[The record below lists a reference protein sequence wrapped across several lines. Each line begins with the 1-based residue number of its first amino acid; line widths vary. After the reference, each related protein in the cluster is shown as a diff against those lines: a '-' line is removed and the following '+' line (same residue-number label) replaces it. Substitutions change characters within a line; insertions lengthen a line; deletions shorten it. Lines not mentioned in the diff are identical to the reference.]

1 MARIPPR
8 LAPRLAVS
16 KRVRFRN
23 KHKTTGAV
31 MKKGRVTRA
40 VAVSALAAV
49 AITAGAGHEAH
60 AGGLVCR
67 KVVAPAASG
76 EKRNAL
82 NASRVRCADD
92 EMLTG
97 GSCYPEVRT
106 EDDGTCQT
114 SAMAIIQ
121 TLAENPGT
129 TRGAF
134 YTCLQT
140 GGTDCAVEER
150 TRAMAICCKIE
161 AEDDAKA
168 KEKAASTNDA
178 GSAEKPKA
186 AGQ

>member
-8 LAPRLAVS
+8 LAPRLGVS

-23 KHKTTGAV
+23 KHKTTGAI
-31 MKKGRVTRA
+31 MKNRRVTRA
-40 VAVSALAAV
+40 IAVSALAAV
-49 AITAGAGHEAH
+49 AITAGAERSAQ

-67 KVVAPAASG
+67 KVVAPTASG
-76 EKRNAL
+76 EKTNAL

-97 GSCYPEVRT
+97 GACYPEVRT
-106 EDDGTCQT
+106 GDDGSCQT

-140 GGTDCAVEER
+140 AGTDCAVEER

-161 AEDDAKA
+161 AEDAKD
-168 KEKAASTNDA
+168 KAASTSDTR
-178 GSAEKPKA
+178 SAEKPKA
-186 AGQ
+186 AGK